1 MGINYQAVL
10 EKIKKRAP
18 AMRSIERSADEARQ
32 QVEQI
37 LDKVIFDKAEI
48 TRKIDQARIEEKGLR
63 CAQLSDELFGEQRA
77 VTPLAWNGSIIA
89 IDGSQIAPDKHQP
102 ELFGLIN
109 VGAITMRVNS
119 GEATLPATHSL
130 LLVDDDLYKEQGY
143 MISDGTIDL
152 MRDIEERTL
161 TLDLATKETA
171 LGRPVTAWID
181 GPIELWGR
189 RDGDERREFQRYL
202 TKYLGVLSQLSE
214 LKVIFAGYVDKPSA
228 DPVTRM
234 IEIAMADE
242 DQLSQTRGYHPLRGV
257 TDQWLFTRSD
267 KLRLD
272 PGNRSAIFS
281 LRSRS
286 DEDYTGQFALHFF
299 YLNVS
304 RDEKYPQIARVEIP
318 KWVADDAASVDVLHA
333 QILEQC
339 KVMGVKPYP
348 YLLHRAHETALV
360 TNDDKR
366 QLTDLIQKEIHA
378 RGFTVGALSS
388 KQTAKDLSG
397 RSKYGQGKW

>member
-1 MGINYQAVL
+1 
-10 EKIKKRAP
+10 
-18 AMRSIERSADEARQ
+18 MRSIERSTDEARSR
-32 QVEQI
+32 VELI
-37 LDKVIFDKAEI
+37 LESITFDRENI
-48 TRKIDQARIEEKGLR
+48 TRKIDQAQIEEKGLR
-63 CAQLSDELFGEQRA
+63 CAQIAAEPFGAQKEGAA
-77 VTPLAWNGSIIA
+77 VNWDGSIIA

-102 ELFGLIN
+102 EMFGLIN
-109 VGAITMRVNS
+109 VGAITSRVNS
-119 GEATLPATHSL
+119 GEASIPTTHSL
-130 LLVDDDLYKEQGY
+130 LLVDDDLYREEGY

-161 TLDLATKETA
+161 ILKLAGIEAT
-171 LGRPVTAWID
+171 LGRPVTAWVD

-189 RDGDERREFQRYL
+189 RDGDDRKEFQRYL
-202 TKYLGVLSQLSE
+202 TKYLGVLSQLAE
-214 LKVIFAGYVDKPSA
+214 QKVIMAGYVDKPSA

-242 DQLSQTRGYHPLRGV
+242 EHLSQTRGYHPLRGV
-257 TDQWLFTRSD
+257 TDQWLFTTST
-267 KLRLD
+267 KLKLPPRH
-272 PGNRSAIFS
+272 RSAIFS

-286 DEDYTGQFALHFF
+286 DADYTGQFGLHFF

-304 RDEKYPQIARVEIP
+304 RDGKHPQIARVEIP
-318 KWVADDAASVDVLHA
+318 KWVAEDEKSVVILHA
-333 QILEQC
+333 QLLEQC

-366 QLTDLIQKEIHA
+366 QLVDLIQKEIHSH
-378 RGFTVGALSS
+378 GFTIGELSS